1 MRILFLNQYFPP
13 DPAPTGI
20 LFREVADEFLRLG
33 HEVDFVDAGQDYRAA
48 QGGGGRM
55 KRELSAL
62 WRMLREGRARARA
75 DVVVSGSSPPCLGV
89 VADRIARKHGAA
101 HIHWAMDMY
110 PELAVELGEIGRNS
124 LVAKITGWAMRGV
137 YRRAQA
143 VVALDEDMAQRF
155 RALGIEPVCIRPWV
169 TQQARVVADVVNEPE
184 PPWTWIYSGNL
195 GRAHEWETLL
205 AAQALVEQR
214 GVDARLLFQGGGP
227 SFQPALAKTV
237 ALDLRHCEWKGYLPA
252 EELPASL
259 LRCEVLVATQLPAVR
274 GLLWP
279 SKLAL
284 MLTLPRPILF
294 VGPTDGAIAAELR
307 SFPHAGVFAPGD
319 AEGVARWIAGQRA
332 SRTVIPPNSISSAE
346 QQRSKALAAWR
357 ELLQTAGRVPG
368 QSHQNR
374 GHSEAE

>member
-20 LFREVADEFLRLG
+20 LFREVADEFARLG

-48 QGGGGRM
+48 QSGGRM

-62 WRMLREGRARARA
+62 WRMLREGRARRRP

-89 VADRIARKHGAA
+89 VADRVARKHRAA

-110 PELAVELGEIGRNS
+110 PELAIELGEIRRTS

-137 YRRAQA
+137 YRRAKS
-143 VVALDEDMAQRF
+143 VIALDDDMASRF
-155 RALGIEPVCIRPWV
+155 RAQRLTPLCIRPWV
-169 TQQARVVADVVNEPE
+169 AQRSGASADVAAEPGS
-184 PPWTWIYSGNL
+184 PWTWIYSGNL

-205 AAQALVEQR
+205 AAQALLEAR

-227 SFQPALAKTV
+227 SWKAAQAKAAALGLKRC
-237 ALDLRHCEWKGYLPA
+237 DWQGYAPA
-252 EELPASL
+252 EDLTASL
-259 LRCEVLVATQLPAVR
+259 FRCEALIATQLPAVR

-284 MLTLPRPILF
+284 MLTLPRPLLF

-307 SFPHAGVFAPGD
+307 GFAHAGTFAPGD
-319 AEGVARWIAGQRA
+319 AEGVARWIAGLRENRA
-332 SRTVIPPNSISSAE
+332 AIPAGYVSCAE
-346 QQRSKALAAWR
+346 DQRSASLAAWR
-357 ELLQTAGRVPG
+357 DLLGRVKG
-368 QSHQNR
+368 
-374 GHSEAE
+374 

>member
-20 LFREVADEFLRLG
+20 LFREVADEFVRLG

-55 KRELSAL
+55 KRELGAL
-62 WRMLREGRARARA
+62 WRMLREGRARPRA
-75 DVVVSGSSPPCLGV
+75 DVVVSGTSPPCLGV
-89 VADRIARKHGAA
+89 VADRVARKHGAA

-110 PELAVELGEIGRNS
+110 PELAVELGEIGRTS
-124 LVAKITGWAMRGV
+124 LVAKLTGWAMRGV
-137 YRRAQA
+137 YRRAKS
-143 VVALDEDMAQRF
+143 VIALDEDMASRF
-155 RALGIEPVCIRPWV
+155 RSQQIEPACIRPWV
-169 TQQARVVADVVNEPE
+169 TQRPGVPAEPE

-205 AAQALVEQR
+205 QAQALLEDR

-227 SFQPALAKTV
+227 SWKGAQTKAESLG
-237 ALDLRHCEWKGYLPA
+237 LRRCEWQGYVATEDLT
-252 EELPASL
+252 ASL
-259 LRCEVLVATQLPAVR
+259 LRCEALVATQLPAVR

-294 VGPTDGAIAAELR
+294 VGPPDGAIARELR
-307 SFPHAGVFAPGD
+307 GFAHAGVFAPGD
-319 AEGVARWIAGQRA
+319 AEGVARWVAALRAERAAIPPGSVSCAEGQR
-332 SRTVIPPNSISSAE
+332 SA
-346 QQRSKALAAWR
+346 ALAEWCA
-357 ELLQTAGRVPG
+357 LLARVAG
-368 QSHQNR
+368 
-374 GHSEAE
+374 

>member
-20 LFREVADEFLRLG
+20 LFREVADEFARLG

-55 KRELSAL
+55 KRELRAL
-62 WRMLREGRARARA
+62 WRMLREGRARPRA

-89 VADRIARKHGAA
+89 IADRVARKHGAA

-124 LVAKITGWAMRGV
+124 LVAKITAWAMRGV
-137 YRRAQA
+137 YRRAKS
-143 VVALDEDMAQRF
+143 VIALDEDMASRL
-155 RALGIEPVCIRPWV
+155 RALRVEPVCIRPWV
-169 TQQARVVADVVNEPE
+169 TGQTSAALVASGEPE
-184 PPWTWIYSGNL
+184 APWTWIYSGNL

-205 AAQALVEQR
+205 AAQALLEER
-214 GVDARLLFQGGGP
+214 RLDARLLFQGGGP
-227 SFQPALAKTV
+227 SWKAAQAQAEALGLRRCQWQGYV
-237 ALDLRHCEWKGYLPA
+237 AP
-252 EELPASL
+252 EELTASL
-259 LRCEVLVATQLPAVR
+259 LRCEALVATQLPAVR

-307 SFPHAGVFAPGD
+307 GFAHAGVFAPGD
-319 AEGVARWIAGQRA
+319 ADGVARWIAGLRA
-332 SRTVIPPNSISSAE
+332 SRPEIPPGAVLGAE
-346 QQRSKALAAWR
+346 RQRSAALAAWR
-357 ELLQTAGRVPG
+357 ALLDRVAG
-368 QSHQNR
+368 
-374 GHSEAE
+374 

>member
-20 LFREVADEFLRLG
+20 LFREVADEYVRLG

-48 QGGGGRM
+48 QGGGRM

-62 WRMLREGRARARA
+62 WRMLREGRARPRA
-75 DVVVSGSSPPCLGV
+75 DVVVSGTSPPCLGV
-89 VADRIARKHGAA
+89 IADRVARKHRAA

-110 PELAVELGEIGRNS
+110 PELAIELGEIGRSS

-137 YRRAQA
+137 YRRAKS
-143 VVALDEDMAQRF
+143 VIALDDDMAARF
-155 RALGIEPVCIRPWV
+155 RSQRLEPVCIRPWV
-169 TQQARVVADVVNEPE
+169 TGKSDAPVHVADAPAA
-184 PPWTWIYSGNL
+184 PWTWIYSGNL

-205 AAQALVEQR
+205 DAQALLENR

-227 SFQPALAKTV
+227 SWKLAQAKAAALG
-237 ALDLRHCEWKGYLPA
+237 LSNCEWQPYVPA
-252 EELPASL
+252 EELTASL
-259 LRCEVLVATQLPAVR
+259 LRCEALVATQLPAVR

-294 VGPTDGAIAAELR
+294 VGSTDGAIARELR
-307 SFPHAGVFAPGD
+307 GFAHAGTFAPGD
-319 AEGVARWIAGQRA
+319 AEGVAGWISALREKRTIVPSDAILSAENERA
-332 SRTVIPPNSISSAE
+332 S
-346 QQRSKALAAWR
+346 ALAAWR
-357 ELLQTAGRVPG
+357 DLLARLK
-368 QSHQNR
+368 
-374 GHSEAE
+374 

>member
-20 LFREVADEFLRLG
+20 LFREVADEFVRLG
-33 HEVDFVDAGQDYRAA
+33 HEVDFVDAGQEYRGA

-55 KRELSAL
+55 KRELSGL
-62 WRMLREGRARARA
+62 WRMLREGRARPRA

-89 VADRIARKHGAA
+89 VADRVARKHGAA

-110 PELAVELGEIGRNS
+110 PELAMELGEIGRTS

-137 YRRAQA
+137 YRRAKA
-143 VVALDEDMAQRF
+143 VIALDEDMASRF
-155 RALGIEPVCIRPWV
+155 RAQRVETACIRPWV
-169 TQQARVVADVVNEPE
+169 TQQAASAAVAARDPE
-184 PPWTWIYSGNL
+184 APWTWIYSGNL

-205 AAQALVEQR
+205 QSQSLLEQR

-227 SFQPALAKTV
+227 SWKGAQAKAAT
-237 ALDLRHCEWKGYLPA
+237 LGLRRCEWQGYAAA
-252 EELPASL
+252 EDLTASL
-259 LRCEVLVATQLPAVR
+259 LRCEALVATQLPAVC

-307 SFPHAGVFAPGD
+307 SYPHAGIFAPGD
-319 AEGVARWIAGQRA
+319 ADGVARWIAGLRA
-332 SRTVIPPNSISSAE
+332 ARAAIPAGSVSCADR
-346 QQRSKALAAWR
+346 QRSTALAEWCA
-357 ELLQTAGRVPG
+357 LLDQIAG
-368 QSHQNR
+368 
-374 GHSEAE
+374 

>member
-55 KRELSAL
+55 KRELGAL

-75 DVVVSGSSPPCLGV
+75 EVVVSGSSPPCLGV
-89 VADRIARKHGAA
+89 VADRVARKHGAA
-101 HIHWAMDMY
+101 HIHWAMDLY
-110 PELAVELGEIGRNS
+110 PELAVELGEIGRS
-124 LVAKITGWAMRGV
+124 SFVAKLTGWAMRGV
-137 YRRAQA
+137 FRRAKS
-143 VVALDEDMAQRF
+143 VIALDEDMASHF
-155 RALGIEPVCIRPWV
+155 RAQRLDPVCIRPWV
-169 TQQARVVADVVNEPE
+169 TQRARAVVLREPE
-184 PPWTWIYSGNL
+184 APWTWIYSGNL

-205 AAQALVEQR
+205 AAQALLEQR

-227 SFQPALAKTV
+227 SWKVAQAKAEALG
-237 ALDLRHCEWKGYLPA
+237 LRRCEWQGYVEA

-259 LRCEVLVATQLPAVR
+259 LRSEVLVATQLPAVR

-307 SFPHAGVFAPGD
+307 GYAHAGVFAPGD
-319 AEGVARWIAGQRA
+319 ADGVARWIAAQRA
-332 SRTVIPPNSISSAE
+332 SRAVISSGSISGAE
-346 QQRSKALAAWR
+346 QQRSAALAAWG
-357 ELLQTAGRVPG
+357 ELLQRLVK
-368 QSHQNR
+368 
-374 GHSEAE
+374 

>member
-20 LFREVADEFLRLG
+20 LFREIADEFVRLG

-62 WRMLREGRARARA
+62 WRVLREGRARPRA
-75 DVVVSGSSPPCLGV
+75 DVVISGSSPPCLGV
-89 VADRIARKHGAA
+89 VADRVARKHRAA

-110 PELAVELGEIGRNS
+110 PELAIELGEIRRTS
-124 LVAKITGWAMRGV
+124 LVAKISGWAMRGV
-137 YRRAQA
+137 YRGAKA
-143 VVALDEDMAQRF
+143 VVALDEDMASLF
-155 RALGIEPVCIRPWV
+155 RAQKIEPACIRPWV
-169 TQQARVVADVVNEPE
+169 TQHAGVSTVVAKEPSA
-184 PPWTWIYSGNL
+184 PWTWIYSGNL

-205 AAQALVEQR
+205 DAQALLERR

-227 SFQPALAKTV
+227 SWKFAQAKAVTLGLKRCDWQGY
-237 ALDLRHCEWKGYLPA
+237 ATAEDLT
-252 EELPASL
+252 ASL

-284 MLTLPRPILF
+284 MITLPRPILF
-294 VGPTDGAIAAELR
+294 VGPPDGAIAAELR
-307 SFPHAGVFAPGD
+307 GFAHAGTFAPGD
-319 AEGVARWIAGQRA
+319 AEGVANWIA
-332 SRTVIPPNSISSAE
+332 TVRWARPAIAAGSISSAE
-346 QQRSKALAAWR
+346 QQRSAALAAWG
-357 ELLQTAGRVPG
+357 ELLGRVKG
-368 QSHQNR
+368 
-374 GHSEAE
+374 

>member
-33 HEVDFVDAGQDYRAA
+33 HEVDFVDAGQEYRAV

-62 WRMLREGRARARA
+62 WRMLREGRARPRV

-89 VADRIARKHGAA
+89 VADRVARKHRAA

-110 PELAVELGEIGRNS
+110 PELAVELGEIRRTS
-124 LVAKITGWAMRGV
+124 LVARITGWAMRGV
-137 YRRAQA
+137 YRRAKSI
-143 VVALDEDMAQRF
+143 VALDEDMAARF
-155 RALGIEPVCIRPWV
+155 RAQRLDPVCIRPWV
-169 TQQARVVADVVNEPE
+169 TQRSGVPADVATEPGG
-184 PPWTWIYSGNL
+184 PWTWIYSGNL

-205 AAQALVEQR
+205 AAQALLERR

-227 SFQPALAKTV
+227 SWNAAQAKAEALGLQRCDWQGYA
-237 ALDLRHCEWKGYLPA
+237 AAEDLT
-252 EELPASL
+252 ASL
-259 LRCEVLVATQLPAVR
+259 LRCEALVATQLPAVR

-294 VGPTDGAIAAELR
+294 VGPTDGAIAGELR
-307 SFPHAGVFAPGD
+307 GFAHAATFAPGD
-319 AEGVARWIAGQRA
+319 AEGVACWIAGLRQRRAAIPHGSA
-332 SRTVIPPNSISSAE
+332 SCAE
-346 QQRSKALAAWR
+346 QQRNAALEAWGD
-357 ELLQTAGRVPG
+357 LLGRVKG
-368 QSHQNR
+368 
-374 GHSEAE
+374 